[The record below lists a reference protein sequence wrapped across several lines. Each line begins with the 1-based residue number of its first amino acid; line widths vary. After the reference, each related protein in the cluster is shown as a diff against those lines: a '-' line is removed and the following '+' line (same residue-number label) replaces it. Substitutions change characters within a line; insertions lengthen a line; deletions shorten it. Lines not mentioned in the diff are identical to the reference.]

1 MGQLAKQVAER
12 PTNSFGANIEK
23 NPKEKCQVIF
33 TRRENVEKEKRIEE
47 DVRDEEEE
55 KKEEEEKDK
64 SKESGDDLN
73 HQNQDHEPVN
83 SGGQKRD
90 TTSLIKGDTVP
101 FDAIKKG

>member
-1 MGQLAKQVAER
+1 MRTAEIQPRKEFHTGLKLEESSGEPIQQGAK
-12 PTNSFGANIEK
+12 K
-23 NPKEKCQVIF
+23 
-33 TRRENVEKEKRIEE
+33 RENVEKEKRIEE

>member
-1 MGQLAKQVAER
+1 MN
-12 PTNSFGANIEK
+12 T
-23 NPKEKCQVIF
+23 
-33 TRRENVEKEKRIEE
+33 
-47 DVRDEEEE
+47 
-55 KKEEEEKDK
+55 KDK